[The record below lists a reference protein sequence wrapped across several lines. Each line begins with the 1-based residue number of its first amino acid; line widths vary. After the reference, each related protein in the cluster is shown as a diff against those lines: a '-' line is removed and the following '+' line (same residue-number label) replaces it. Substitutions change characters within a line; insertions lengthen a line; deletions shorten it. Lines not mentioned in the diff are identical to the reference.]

1 MFKKIQNYRSDPIE
15 SLFDRLAA
23 DDNPAKID
31 LGIGVYR
38 DDSGKVPVMQSVRRA
53 EKQLFE
59 RDQSK
64 SYLSPLGNTDYCKDI
79 EKLILG
85 AEHPILGDGR
95 IVSAQTP
102 GAGSA
107 LRAGAELVNSL
118 NPESALWASQPIWGH
133 QLEFFDKVG
142 MKINS
147 YRYYDQ
153 QNSTLDFDGMLQD
166 LQAMRPNDLLLVH
179 GCCHNP
185 TGQDLNLQQW
195 QQLADIVIKTG
206 VLPFIDVAYQ
216 GFGEGIEEDVEGVR
230 LFAEQVPQMLLTV
243 SSSKSFGIYRERA
256 GILSVIVSAD
266 DGTDIK
272 SVRLKLRDTVRQ
284 LYFMAPDHG
293 AALVH
298 EILSTPELEQLWR
311 KELDE
316 IRHYIKAMR
325 SSLRKALEAANPGFD
340 AAFIEA
346 QHGMFSCLPITE
358 AEQKHIEEEHHI
370 YMLPNAR
377 MNVAAMN
384 DKQSAVLAEVL
395 ASVMA
400 ARQN

>member
-1 MFKKIQNYRSDPIE
+1 LFNKIQNYKSDPIE

-23 DDNPAKID
+23 DSDPAKID

-38 DDSGKVPVMQSVRRA
+38 DDSGKVPVMQAVLRA
-53 EKQLFE
+53 EQQLIE
-59 RDQSK
+59 RGLPK
-64 SYLSPLGNTDYCKDI
+64 SYLSPLGNAAYCEDI
-79 EKLILG
+79 EKLALG
-85 AEHPILGDGR
+85 ADHPILIEKR

-118 NPESALWASQPIWGH
+118 SPESALWASQPIWGH

-142 MKINS
+142 MDIHS

-153 QNSTLDFDGMLQD
+153 QNSVLDFDGMLED
-166 LQAMRPNDLLLVH
+166 LQGMRPDDLLLVH

-195 QQLADIVIKTG
+195 QQLADVVIQTG
-206 VLPFIDVAYQ
+206 ALPFLDVAYQ
-216 GFGEGIEEDVEGVR
+216 GFGEGIEEDVAGIR
-230 LFAEQVPQMLLTV
+230 LFAERVPQLLLTV

-256 GILSVIVSAD
+256 GLLSVIVSAD
-266 DGTDIK
+266 DGTDIQ

-293 AALVH
+293 AAVVH
-298 EILSTPELEQLWR
+298 EILSTPELEKLWR

-316 IRHYIKAMR
+316 IRLHINKMR
-325 SSLRKALEAANPGFD
+325 KMLRQAIELANSDFD
-340 AAFIEA
+340 AEFIER

-358 AEQKHIEEEHHI
+358 DEQKHIEQKYHI

-377 MNVAAMN
+377 MNVAAMK
-384 DKQSAVLAEVL
+384 DEQAAVLAEVF
-395 ASVMA
+395 AKVRA
-400 ARQN
+400 ARQ

>member
-1 MFKKIQNYRSDPIE
+1 MFKQIQNYKSDPIE

-23 DDNPAKID
+23 DNNPNKID
-31 LGIGVYR
+31 LGIGVFR
-38 DDSGKVPVMQSVRRA
+38 DDTGKVPVMQAVRRA

-64 SYLSPLGNTDYCKDI
+64 SYLSPLGNTAYCKDI
-79 EKLILG
+79 ERLTLGTDHSILR
-85 AEHPILGDGR
+85 EGR

-107 LRAGAELVNSL
+107 LRAGAEFVNNLS
-118 NPESALWASQPIWGH
+118 PGSALWASQPIWGH
-133 QLEFFDKVG
+133 QLEFFHKVG
-142 MKINS
+142 IEIHS

-153 QNSTLDFDGMLQD
+153 QNSVLDFEGMLDD
-166 LQAMRPNDLLLVH
+166 LKDMQANDILLVH

-195 QQLADIVIKTG
+195 KELADTVIRTG
-206 VLPFIDVAYQ
+206 ALPFVDVAYQ
-216 GFGEGIEEDVEGVR
+216 GFGEGIEEDVAGVR
-230 LFAEQVPQMLLTV
+230 LFAENVPEMLLTA

-256 GILSVIVSAD
+256 GILSLIVSSD
-266 DGTDIK
+266 DGTDIE

-293 AALVH
+293 AAIVH

-316 IRHYIKAMR
+316 IRIHIIEMR
-325 SSLRKALEAANPGFD
+325 HLLRLAIEKANPDFD
-340 AAFIEA
+340 AEFIER
-346 QHGMFSCLPITE
+346 QHGMFSCLPITADE
-358 AEQKHIEEEHHI
+358 QTFMEQKHHI

-384 DKQSAVLAEVL
+384 SKQLAILAEVF
-395 ASVMA
+395 ASVRA
-400 ARQN
+400 ARSK